1 MSDKAIVNYILS
13 FTETNIDIT
22 NNNTYLSCIR
32 KLLKNACT
40 NVNKMTQNCIKIRQM
55 QIALLHSYGM
65 N

>member
-55 QIALLHSYGM
+55 QIA
-65 N
+65 